1 MLITHLLLLVTCSRW
16 VIYSTGRSEWPRS
29 RAIESFRFELSIDPI
44 NAVIL
49 WWSTTRPLLTR
60 VSLISRRAVLW
71 VRCVKRK
78 SGILLR
84 GEEPRHQV
92 DEVSVAIAREGEELV
107 SLQNQLR
114 IVVRKKRDYVEKIP
128 KWRNPPPPP
137 YCLGNPCYKKKSW
150 VYFSF

>member
-1 MLITHLLLLVTCSRW
+1 M
-16 VIYSTGRSEWPRS
+16 
-29 RAIESFRFELSIDPI
+29 
-44 NAVIL
+44 
-49 WWSTTRPLLTR
+49 
-60 VSLISRRAVLW
+60 LW

-128 KWRNPPPPP
+128 KGGGEGSDPNSLHIFLYVFQFRG
-137 YCLGNPCYKKKSW
+137 L
-150 VYFSF
+150 

>member
-1 MLITHLLLLVTCSRW
+1 M
-16 VIYSTGRSEWPRS
+16 
-29 RAIESFRFELSIDPI
+29 
-44 NAVIL
+44 
-49 WWSTTRPLLTR
+49 
-60 VSLISRRAVLW
+60 
-71 VRCVKRK
+71 RCVKRK

-128 KWRNPPPPP
+128 KGGGRGLTPTHSIFFSVFFSNS
-137 YCLGNPCYKKKSW
+137 GAYKMAKNGKNM
-150 VYFSF
+150 

>member
-1 MLITHLLLLVTCSRW
+1 M
-16 VIYSTGRSEWPRS
+16 
-29 RAIESFRFELSIDPI
+29 
-44 NAVIL
+44 
-49 WWSTTRPLLTR
+49 LTR

-92 DEVSVAIAREGEELV
+92 DEVSVAIAREGGELA

-114 IVVRKKRDYVEKIP
+114 NKMEESKARRTEEEVRD
-128 KWRNPPPPP
+128 
-137 YCLGNPCYKKKSW
+137 
-150 VYFSF
+150 F